1 MSLFKKYGKWIS
13 KKNPRRHDLAE
24 LLLGII
30 FVPAIIAGIELIYHR
45 YSSFWFMLF
54 CFLFINLYLLSD
66 NLITRIMGRFNVTI
80 SKWMHPVIPWILVCV
95 YFILN
100 GF

>member
-66 NLITRIMGRFNVTI
+66 NLITRIMGRFNVKI

-95 YFILN
+95 YFVLN